1 MRLAFGHTFKLY
13 VPNIDPLYWQGTVTL
28 NLREIPQRDHVLRII
43 YPHDYPA
50 RPPEAYVLQPR
61 IYSEKHQ
68 FVDGQLCL
76 FNPRDGADYGWNP
89 SRSTAVTVAGWAIE
103 WLYAYYT
110 WKITDRWPGVEEHA
124 L

>member
-1 MRLAFGHTFKLY
+1 MRTAFGYTFKLF
-13 VPNIDPLYWQGTVTL
+13 VPNLDPLYWQGTVVL
-28 NLREIPQRDHVLRII
+28 NLREIPIREHVLRIV
-43 YPHDYPA
+43 YPHDYPD
-50 RPPEAYVLQPR
+50 RPPEAYIVKPK

-89 SRSTAVTVAGWAIE
+89 ARSTAVTVAGWAIE

-110 WKITDRWPGVEEHA
+110 WRVTNRWPGIEEHA